1 MYDYLV
7 VGAGLFGA
15 VFAHEAKKNGKSVL
29 VIDKRPNIAG
39 NIYTEKVEGI
49 NFHKYGA
56 HIFHTN
62 DTGVWNYIT
71 QFATFNRFTNS
82 PVANYKGELYSMPFN
97 MYTFNKMWGV
107 VTPEEAAE
115 KIAEEVI
122 YAPGKDFTREL
133 VQDADALIIRTR
145 THCNRELLEG
155 SKVKFIATATIGFDH
170 IDTEYC
176 KQAGI
181 EWANAPGCNS
191 ASVAQYIQSSLLI
204 WKSLRNKK
212 PDELTIGIIGVGNVG
227 SKVAKVAQDFGMRVL
242 LNDLPREEKE
252 GNIAFTPLEKIAE
265 ECDII
270 TFHVPLYKEGKYK
283 THHLADGNF
292 FRSLQRK
299 PVVINT
305 SRGEVIETNALLEAI
320 NNGTI
325 SDAIID
331 VWEHEPEINRELLEK
346 VLIGT
351 PHIAGYSADGKANA
365 TRMSLDSICRF
376 FHLSATYEITPPAP
390 SSPLIEAKDRE
401 EALLK
406 MYNPIEDSNRLKSHP
421 ELFETLRGDYPL
433 RREAKAYMQVI
444 SNR

>member
-1 MYDYLV
+1 M
-7 VGAGLFGA
+7 
-15 VFAHEAKKNGKSVL
+15 
-29 VIDKRPNIAG
+29 
-39 NIYTEKVEGI
+39 
-49 NFHKYGA
+49 
-56 HIFHTN
+56 
-62 DTGVWNYIT
+62 
-71 QFATFNRFTNS
+71 
-82 PVANYKGELYSMPFN
+82 
-97 MYTFNKMWGV
+97 
-107 VTPEEAAE
+107 
-115 KIAEEVI
+115 
-122 YAPGKDFTREL
+122 
-133 VQDADALIIRTR
+133 
-145 THCNRELLEG
+145 
-155 SKVKFIATATIGFDH
+155 
-170 IDTEYC
+170 
-176 KQAGI
+176 
-181 EWANAPGCNS
+181 
-191 ASVAQYIQSSLLI
+191 
-204 WKSLRNKK
+204 
-212 PDELTIGIIGVGNVG
+212 TIGIVGVGNVG
-227 SKVAKVAQDFGMRVL
+227 IKVAKVARELGMRVL

-252 GNIAFTPLEKIAE
+252 GSTNFCSLQFLAE
-265 ECDII
+265 ECDVI

-283 THHLADGNF
+283 TYHLADGNF
-292 FRSLQRK
+292 FRSLQRR

-325 SDAIID
+325 SDAVID

-376 FHLSATYEITPPAP
+376 FHLGATYEITPPAP
-390 SSPLIEAKDRE
+390 SSSLIEAKDHE

>member
-1 MYDYLV
+1 M
-7 VGAGLFGA
+7 
-15 VFAHEAKKNGKSVL
+15 KII
-29 VIDKRPNIAG
+29 IDDKIP
-39 NIYTEKVEGI
+39 
-49 NFHKYGA
+49 
-56 HIFHTN
+56 
-62 DTGVWNYIT
+62 YI
-71 QFATFNRFTNS
+71 
-82 PVANYKGELYSMPFN
+82 K
-97 MYTFNKMWGV
+97 
-107 VTPEEAAE
+107 EAAE
-115 KIAEEVI
+115 KIADEVI

-133 VQDADALIIRTR
+133 IQDADALIIRTR

-191 ASVAQYIQSSLLI
+191 ASG
-204 WKSLRNKK
+204 
-212 PDELTIGIIGVGNVG
+212 TT
-227 SKVAKVAQDFGMRVL
+227 
-242 LNDLPREEKE
+242 
-252 GNIAFTPLEKIAE
+252 FTPLERIAK

-283 THHLADGNF
+283 TFHLADEKF

-299 PVVINT
+299 PVIINT

-320 NNGTI
+320 DNGTI
-325 SDAIID
+325 SDAVID
-331 VWEHEPEINRELLEK
+331 VWEHEPEINRELLDK

-376 FHLSATYEITPPAP
+376 FHLNATYEINPPAP
-390 SSPLIEAKDRE
+390 LSPVIEAKDRE

-406 MYNPIEDSNRLKSHP
+406 MYNPAEDSNRLKSQP

-433 RREAKAYMQVI
+433 RREEKAYIQVLG
-444 SNR
+444 NT